1 MRTMT
6 RPKSNRRAGK
16 RESGKAGRPGLW
28 MMNWF
33 ILGVI
38 LSAPAWAGAPQEA
51 RLATAADFMA
61 GDFNG
66 TQASGEGLSIG
77 VVARSFGPVKEAALT
92 SMMVDGDRVIIGTGP
107 EGRVYA
113 WEKGALS
120 LLAETHAQRVT
131 ALAMHKGRLYIG
143 TSSPASVHMLEGG
156 KAVKVWSG
164 EEAYLNALQVWKDR
178 LYFAVGNPARLY
190 RLENG
195 KAQLILSVG
204 QEAFTALAVDGAQ
217 NLWAGTSGNGWI
229 IRLRDESAWSV
240 MHRDDLPQIG
250 ALVAGGTGR
259 MYFLSGNYPK
269 ESKDVPGTSSA
280 LGVVDAERVTILK
293 KWDNVLMTAMGWN
306 AQSKRLTWGGNEGK
320 LYTLNQDKIALYA
333 QVPQQQIAAV
343 AGDWVATQAACD
355 LFRLEPAREGEY
367 TSKPFDAKRA
377 ARWGEL
383 TWKGSGGVKAAV
395 RFGNQEKPD
404 ASWTPF
410 STPCADTPCAAAGS
424 GRYGQVKLVLAPDA
438 RVEAVSWVYK
448 TMNAPPEI
456 RSFNVLEPG
465 EVFLKTGYSPDNV
478 MIEAVNPDRYGMF
491 TTVSAPPAEA
501 RDQDKGKK
509 YYMRGYRTFT
519 WEVADADGDEV
530 QSTLEFK
537 KEGWSG
543 WMPVFEKEKA
553 AFFAFDTQALPDG
566 AYRFRLTAADVPE
579 GERAQEIS
587 PIIIV
592 DNTPPQVSSKAAG
605 GDLLIEVSD
614 ALSRLWKVEWSAD
627 GKPFKALQPEDG
639 ILDGP
644 REKFRLGAAELKG
657 KTFIVVRAV
666 DSFYNAVT
674 VPVNL
679 PH

>member
-1 MRTMT
+1 M
-6 RPKSNRRAGK
+6 
-16 RESGKAGRPGLW
+16 PGLR
-28 MMNWF
+28 MSHWF
-33 ILGVI
+33 ILALV
-38 LSAPAWAGAPQEA
+38 LSALAWAGGPQEV

-66 TQASGEGLSIG
+66 TQASAEGISIG
-77 VVARSFGPVKEAALT
+77 VVAHSFGPVKEAALT
-92 SMMVDGDRVIIGTGP
+92 SMIVDGGRVLIGTGP
-107 EGRVYA
+107 EGRVYV

-131 ALAMHKGRLYIG
+131 ALAMFKARLYIG
-143 TSSPASVHMLEGG
+143 TSSPASVQVLESG

-164 EEAYLNALQVWKDR
+164 DESYLNALQVWKDR

-190 RLENG
+190 RLEDG
-195 KAQLILSVG
+195 KARMILSVG
-204 QEAFTALAVDGAQ
+204 QEAFTALAVDAAQ

-229 IRLRDESAWSV
+229 VKLRDESAWSV
-240 MHRDDLPQIG
+240 EHRDDLPQIG
-250 ALVAGGTGR
+250 ALAAGEAGR

-269 ESKDVPGTSSA
+269 DSKDAPGTSSS
-280 LGVVDAERVTILK
+280 LGVVDGERVTILK
-293 KWDNVLMTAMGWN
+293 KWDNVLMTAMGWDG
-306 AQSKRLTWGGNEGK
+306 ASKRLIWGGNEGK
-320 LYTLNQDKIALYA
+320 LYTLNQDKVALYA

-343 AGDWVATQAACD
+343 AGDWIATQAACD

-377 ARWGEL
+377 SRWGEL
-383 TWKGSGGVKAAV
+383 TWRGSGSMKASV

-404 ASWTPF
+404 ASWSSF
-410 STPCADTPCAAAGS
+410 STPCAQAPCETSGS
-424 GRYGQVKLVLAPDA
+424 GRYAQLKLVLAPGA
-438 RVEAVSWVYK
+438 SVEVVSWVYQ
-448 TMNAPPEI
+448 TVNAPPEI

-478 MIEAVNPDRYGMF
+478 MIEATNPDRYGMF
-491 TTVSAPPAEA
+491 TTVAAPPAEA

-519 WEVADADGDEV
+519 WEVFDADGDEV
-530 QSTLEFK
+530 KSTLEFR
-537 KEGWSG
+537 KEGEPQ

-553 AFFAFDTQALPDG
+553 SFFPFDTQALPDG
-566 AYRFRLTAADVPE
+566 AYRFRLTVADVPG

-587 PIIIV
+587 PIVIV
-592 DNTPPQVSSKAAG
+592 DNTPPTVTSKTQDG
-605 GDLLIEVSD
+605 GLLIEVSD

-627 GKPFKALQPEDG
+627 GKPFRALQPEDG

-644 REKFRLGAAELKG
+644 RETFRLSATELKG

-674 VPVNL
+674 VPLNL
-679 PH
+679 PR